1 MFNNNSLDKYIQSSE
16 NGFIILTIPVLL
28 LLFGFFVSS
37 IIKDTKPNQFYFE
50 TATQQEMIDVKTAL
64 AAYAHRNYRIPCPAD
79 PAAPAANL
87 GSEGALG
94 SDNKCANTKGIL
106 PFKELGL
113 TEEAAKDEWGNYL
126 TYKVSPDFT
135 LAFDNTDLVEVGS
148 GAETVLTAPNDSQ
161 FFVHELCRTPG
172 WVNVN
177 QASYNL
183 SNGSSASM
191 TAQNMNQ
198 NVHKAR
204 FCCASNVS
212 GTGSKTFL
220 AKDQVSQNFQR
231 IANLISEE
239 GDNDEIY
246 LSVGTYDDNIA
257 LIDEDATYYTDG
269 EGREYT
275 FHDRRRWNLERYEA
289 NGYDLEYK
297 PVFEHDGHNLGD
309 GFGPSHSWSPEW
321 EDRSKGKFLLNTAFI
336 EFNTDKVKTDTF
348 EIAMSDIGP
357 NNWEKPIQISID
369 VKGLI
374 DHDGN
379 ESTPKQEAVID
390 KISYVLLAP
399 IADGVS
405 AGSPQYGV
413 GDFTISLDQI
423 MGEADQEGLFHTDE
437 GLSTSRFG
445 AWPESASAPAS
456 SAVDL
461 FNASKSSLTTELAAK
476 GLTINDVY
484 IGSININATHTSMGF
499 SSLSYGSPGAST
511 PTDLI
516 IRDEA
521 GSERL
526 TERTDS
532 APYGSSDDV
541 LAAGTAVTQ
550 DFEAAA
556 YALISHGP
564 DGEGSYIAGGAQLDN
579 IPNANENPDEVAN
592 HSDDREVRDIRKI
605 SSSNPAEKFDDIIM
619 WDSQI
624 TLYNALRNGTC
635 EKSQAL

>member
-87 GSEGALG
+87 GSEGELG

-220 AKDQVSQNFQR
+220 AKDQQFQNTIK
-231 IANLISEE
+231 IA
-239 GDNDEIY
+239 
-246 LSVGTYDDNIA
+246 
-257 LIDEDATYYTDG
+257 
-269 EGREYT
+269 
-275 FHDRRRWNLERYEA
+275 
-289 NGYDLEYK
+289 DL
-297 PVFEHDGHNLGD
+297 DGD
-309 GFGPSHSWSPEW
+309 GDGIGDDEL
-321 EDRSKGKFLLNTAFI
+321 FLSN
-336 EFNTDKVKTDTF
+336 
-348 EIAMSDIGP
+348 
-357 NNWEKPIQISID
+357 
-369 VKGLI
+369 GLI
-374 DHDGN
+374 DYDTALLDETRG
-379 ESTPKQEAVID
+379 TGTV
-390 KISYVLLAP
+390 SY
-399 IADGVS
+399 
-405 AGSPQYGV
+405 
-413 GDFTISLDQI
+413 T
-423 MGEADQEGLFHTDE
+423 H
-437 GLSTSRFG
+437 
-445 AWPESASAPAS
+445 
-456 SAVDL
+456 
-461 FNASKSSLTTELAAK
+461 LTL
-476 GLTINDVY
+476 
-484 IGSININATHTSMGF
+484 
-499 SSLSYGSPGAST
+499 
-511 PTDLI
+511 PTK
-516 IRDEA
+516 A
-521 GSERL
+521 
-526 TERTDS
+526 
-532 APYGSSDDV
+532 
-541 LAAGTAVTQ
+541 
-550 DFEAAA
+550 
-556 YALISHGP
+556 
-564 DGEGSYIAGGAQLDN
+564 
-579 IPNANENPDEVAN
+579 
-592 HSDDREVRDIRKI
+592 
-605 SSSNPAEKFDDIIM
+605 
-619 WDSQI
+619 
-624 TLYNALRNGTC
+624 
-635 EKSQAL
+635 